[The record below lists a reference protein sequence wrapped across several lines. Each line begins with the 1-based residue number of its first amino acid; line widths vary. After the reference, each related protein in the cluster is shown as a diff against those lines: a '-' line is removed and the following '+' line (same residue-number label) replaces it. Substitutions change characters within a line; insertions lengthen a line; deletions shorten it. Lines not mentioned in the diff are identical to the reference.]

1 MDPQRARTIALPVA
15 SDLPP
20 EAPPP
25 ERARPR
31 RDARR
36 EAVSEFA
43 EDGSARSLDP
53 AEAAVASPDAG
64 APIVAGPVHRR
75 LGIQT
80 AIFSVLTGFSRV
92 AGLVREVFAARY
104 FGTDGAM
111 SAFNLAFLIPNLVRS
126 LFADAALSAA
136 FIPVFTEL
144 LEDGKR
150 REAFRLAGAMFGL
163 ILGVLGTLTV
173 MLVFLVPVLIP
184 PITGEGFTPAL
195 DMLTVGLSQVM
206 FPIVVLLGLN
216 GLVVGVLNAH
226 DHFSIPALAPVVWNL
241 VIIVALV
248 GLQGFF
254 EGDEK
259 IYAYAIGVLVGTV
272 VQLLMSLAAFKSIGF
287 KTRISFDWRD
297 PRIRQVMVLMLPV
310 TIGLGLINFNMLIN
324 GLLASRVSEGAYAAI
339 NYAFRIYMLPQ
350 GMFSVAVATVLFPAL
365 SRLATRGD
373 IPGLRGVLGT
383 GTRQIALLLIPATVA
398 TLVLAEPMTRLVF
411 ERGRFGPDST
421 ALVSE
426 ALFWFAF
433 SLPFSGVNLLLT
445 RTFFSLQRPW
455 MPTALA
461 AATLL
466 VNALV
471 SFALYERFGVAGIVF
486 GTVVSSLL
494 MTLGQVVALRA
505 QLGGLELGRT
515 LRACALMLIAAGVL
529 GVVAYAVWWGL
540 DDLLG
545 RSLPA
550 QIASVGCAVTAGT
563 AVYAAVLLALRVP
576 EARDILGML
585 TARVRRQRAA

>member
-1 MDPQRARTIALPVA
+1 MTSEPSSQAL
-15 SDLPP
+15 
-20 EAPPP
+20 
-25 ERARPR
+25 
-31 RDARR
+31 
-36 EAVSEFA
+36 
-43 EDGSARSLDP
+43 GP
-53 AEAAVASPDAG
+53 AEAAGPPDAG
-64 APIVAGPVHRR
+64 PPVAGAPGRK
-75 LGIQT
+75 LAMQT
-80 AIFSVLTGFSRV
+80 ALFSLLTGFSRV
-92 AGLVREVFAARY
+92 AGLAREVVAAGY
-104 FGTDGAM
+104 YGTAAAM
-111 SAFNLAFLIPNLVRS
+111 SAFQLAFLVPNLIRS

-163 ILGVLGTLTV
+163 ILAVLGTITV
-173 MLVFLVPVLIP
+173 LMLVLAPVLIP
-184 PITGEGFTPAL
+184 ALTGSEFDAEL
-195 DMLTVGLSQVM
+195 DTLTTGLSQVM

-226 DHFSIPALAPVVWNL
+226 DHFSIPALAPVVWNV

-248 GLQGFF
+248 GLQGLF
-254 EGDEK
+254 EGDER

-272 VQLLMSLAAFKSIGF
+272 VQLGMSLAAFKSIGF
-287 KTRISFDWRD
+287 TMRISFDWRD
-297 PRIRQVMVLMLPV
+297 ARVRQILVLMLPV

-324 GLLASRVSEGAYAAI
+324 GILASEVSESAYAAI

-373 IPGLRGVLGT
+373 VAGLRGVLGT
-383 GTRQIALLLIPATVA
+383 GIRQIALLLIPATVA
-398 TLVLAEPMTRLVF
+398 TLVLAEPMTRLVY
-411 ERGRFGPDST
+411 ERGEFGAEST

-461 AATLL
+461 GLTLL

-471 SFALYERFGVAGIVF
+471 SVALYQRYGIPGIVF
-486 GTVVSSLL
+486 GTVVASIV
-494 MTLGQVVALRA
+494 MTAGQVIALRR
-505 QLGGLELGRT
+505 QLDGLELKRT
-515 LRACALMLIAAGVL
+515 LNACALMLAASALL
-529 GVVAYAVWWGL
+529 GAVAYGAWWGL
-540 DDLLG
+540 DAGLG

-550 QIASVGCAVTAGT
+550 QLVSVGGGVVAGT
-563 AVYAAVLLALRVP
+563 AIYAGALLALRVP
-576 EARDILGML
+576 EARDIAGML
-585 TARVRRQRAA
+585 GARLRRRRGA